1 MNFNTAALAQ
11 AIHPRVKE
19 MKKGM
24 SKLGL
29 CISMSK
35 VLVLV
40 LLYTAFT
47 MNRISELITGKNIL
61 KAIERRHPLA
71 NIIKLSF
78 SLLFH

>member
-1 MNFNTAALAQ
+1 
-11 AIHPRVKE
+11 